1 MTQVE
6 TDRNQPVYSF
16 GDDLIN
22 PFAAK
27 LIALAEDGQNSKA
40 AELLEVA
47 SQADAIDR
55 QVVIVRL
62 GKELESLGTL
72 WQDLTFN
79 RRYKKA
85 EAIPSMQTQWSLVSS
100 ELVSLDPEARLAI
113 LNSFPKGLRVAEDRA
128 TRTQERY
135 VIASGG
141 FEAQHRDDSVV
152 HFLDGVAPHK
162 INFSVPSFIT
172 LAAILELSGYPNSPA
187 LDSLQ
192 GYLKKDEVHFLLAEQ
207 EEVRLPMFLMILN
220 DWISSTVD
228 IQSR

>member
-47 SQADAIDR
+47 SQADAIHR

-141 FEAQHRDDSVV
+141 FEAHHRDDSVV
-152 HFLDGVAPHK
+152 HFLDGVDPHK
-162 INFSVPSFIT
+162 ICFSVPSFIT

>member
-152 HFLDGVAPHK
+152 HFLDGVDPRK
-162 INFSVPSFIT
+162 IYFSVPSFIT